1 MEDVATIPNAG
12 VAVGTAPARTRRDS
26 RRVLSPA
33 AVLTVGTLASGVLA
47 YAFNL
52 LAARALGPAGYGPIA
67 VLWAAVFLVSVVLF
81 RPVEQTLAR
90 ELSGRIATG
99 DDARVVVHRM
109 RRLTAALTALAIALL
124 LAFWGPVTD
133 RMLGGHDA
141 LTASLALGIAGYAV
155 SYYVRGIASGV
166 EWLAGYGVL
175 LFVDGFARVAFALPL
190 VFVASSTVAAAAI
203 AAAAFAGALAPLAV
217 RRLGRPAPD
226 VLHGRPAPDFR
237 ARRALRFA
245 APVAA
250 VAAAEQVLVSGGALL
265 VSLEGGA
272 GAAAAAGTVF
282 AATMLVRAPV
292 FLFQGVAA
300 ALLPNFTRA
309 AVLGERARIHR
320 MLARLAGGVGALT
333 VLLVAGALALGPEL
347 MRLVFGPEFDVGR
360 TDLAILCGGVGSY
373 LVAATLGQAAMATD
387 RAAGAALVWCAAAAG
402 FVALVLA
409 LPGDPFHRVSV
420 AFTAATA
427 LAGVASTWVVLR
439 RAPSPSI

>member
-1 MEDVATIPNAG
+1 MDDVAAIPGAG
-12 VAVGTAPARTRRDS
+12 VGVGTVPARTQRTA

-90 ELSGRIATG
+90 EISGRLARG
-99 DDARVVVHRM
+99 DDARVVVRKA
-109 RRLTAALTALAIALL
+109 RWLAAGLTALALALL
-124 LAFWGPVTD
+124 GAFWGPVTD
-133 RMLGGHDA
+133 QMLGGRDA
-141 LTASLALGIAGYAV
+141 LTASLALGIAGYAI
-155 SYYVRGIASGV
+155 SYYVRGLASGV

-175 LFVDGFARVAFALPL
+175 LFVDGLARVAFALPL
-190 VFVASSTVAAAAI
+190 LFVASPVVAGAAI
-203 AAAAFAGALAPLAV
+203 AAAAFAGAFAPLAV
-217 RRLGRPAPD
+217 DRLGRPDAG
-226 VLHGRPAPDFR
+226 VLRGRPAPEFR
-237 ARRALRFA
+237 VRRALRFA
-245 APVAA
+245 APVAV
-250 VAAAEQVLVSGGALL
+250 VAASEQILVSGGAVL
-265 VSLEGGA
+265 VSLEGGP

-309 AVLGERARIHR
+309 AALGERARIQR
-320 MLARLAGGVGALT
+320 MLARLAGAVGALT
-333 VLLVAGALALGPEL
+333 VLLVAGSLALGPQA
-347 MRLVFGPEFDVGR
+347 MRLVFGPEFDVAR

-387 RAAGAALVWCAAAAG
+387 RAAGAAAAWAAASAA
-402 FVALVLA
+402 FVALVVT
-409 LPGDPFHRVSV
+409 LPGEPFHRVSI
-420 AFTAATA
+420 AFTASTA
-427 LAGVASTWVVLR
+427 LAGLASTWIVLR
-439 RAPSPSI
+439 RPPPPV